1 MIGVKLVDFRGLTE
15 IRRWA
20 PAEFALAVLTAL
32 TVVVF
37 GVEQG
42 ILLAAA
48 LSLLEHVRHSYRPHI
63 GVMVRDAGGTWRL
76 EEPVPGRMAEPG
88 LVMFWFGRDLFY
100 ANGAF
105 FAEQARRL
113 VNESPSPVRWLVIE
127 PPRLA
132 AWIFPVAVLSPSY
145 TKTSR
150 KRASFLPWFRSP
162 HNIT

>member
-1 MIGVKLVDFRGLTE
+1 LIGVKVVDFRGLTE

-100 ANGAF
+100 ANVAF